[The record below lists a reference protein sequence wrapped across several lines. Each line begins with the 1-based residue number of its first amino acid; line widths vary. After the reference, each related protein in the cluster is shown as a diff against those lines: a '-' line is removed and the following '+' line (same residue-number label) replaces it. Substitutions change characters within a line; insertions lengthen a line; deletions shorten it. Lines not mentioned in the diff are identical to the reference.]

1 MSDFDERT
9 DFEQAL
15 DSFKKYF
22 KKDLTGYLNQREPLF
37 RVATA
42 GGYGLK
48 VLLESKYE
56 MYERIRTG
64 DLDLTV
70 SVYKSKMTPFDAYS
84 YWMMKL
90 LKFINEQKN
99 PNDYKITCLDQGGQ
113 YVPIQ
118 DYKRHYIIM
127 ISFQYEDFV
136 DIAINDMKIDG
147 NVMDKHVSLK
157 TGLPIKTL
165 NSYLKDFLTIIYRA
179 NVQGV
184 SSDVYKKRNPVSGHY
199 YEKGLKDISRTKL
212 ICSIEKEHKN
222 KYKKYCKIIVDIT
235 KERLRQMNAKERDEY
250 FNILKE
256 LVPKIRNET
265 SKKTN

>member
-1 MSDFDERT
+1 
-9 DFEQAL
+9 
-15 DSFKKYF
+15 
-22 KKDLTGYLNQREPLF
+22 
-37 RVATA
+37 
-42 GGYGLK
+42 
-48 VLLESKYE
+48 
-56 MYERIRTG
+56 
-64 DLDLTV
+64 
-70 SVYKSKMTPFDAYS
+70 
-84 YWMMKL
+84 
-90 LKFINEQKN
+90 
-99 PNDYKITCLDQGGQ
+99 
-113 YVPIQ
+113 
-118 DYKRHYIIM
+118 M

-147 NVMDKHVSLK
+147 SVMDKSVSLK
-157 TGLPIKTL
+157 AGLPIKTL